1 MALPMFE
8 QTMGKLYLK
17 QIPMLNHKFTMANY
31 FINLIWPSIRQQIL
45 SYESFGGLFLFW
57 RHSESILFIVSIFI
71 FFVLCFLRFYGN
83 ATLKYCFEFF
93 YIKKIFFSLYITCSS
108 KKKKKFNF
116 DKSKSLLINSI
127 PIVLLVINHI
137 EILLLN
143 NHFFNKRNIVK
154 NFDITS

>member
-1 MALPMFE
+1 
-8 QTMGKLYLK
+8 
-17 QIPMLNHKFTMANY
+17 MLNHKFTMANY

-108 KKKKKFNF
+108 KKKKFNF